1 MRLSNYIV
9 ISTVFHSIVILIFW
23 TPIDKKIES
32 PVSKT
37 LTISFTKESDTENE
51 TNSNQYIEA
60 IAQITNEVTN
70 VESNVSKAEIDSNF
84 EQIAASMD
92 ESNIEP
98 DVSITRYFSINEVD
112 IKALPVSNIDISML
126 SDIKRTGLPIKLRIY
141 INVFG
146 RIDKIERLSNTLQDE
161 EFLNRMEFLL
171 KETAFL
177 PAKKNGVNVDFV
189 QDIELSI

>member
-1 MRLSNYIV
+1 M
-9 ISTVFHSIVILIFW
+9 FW

-37 LTISFTKESDTENE
+37 LIVSFTKQSDTDNK
-51 TNSNQYIEA
+51 TNSNQYTEVIT
-60 IAQITNEVTN
+60 QIINESTN
-70 VESNVSKAEIDSNF
+70 VTSTVSKAEIESNF
-84 EQIAASMD
+84 EQTAPNSV
-92 ESNIEP
+92 ESSTEP
-98 DVSITRYFSINEVD
+98 DLSRIKYYSINEVD
-112 IKALPVSNIDISML
+112 IKALPVSNIDISMV
-126 SDIKRTGLPIKLRIY
+126 SDIERSGLPIKLRIY

-146 RIDKIERLSNTLQDE
+146 KIDNIERLSNAPQDE
-161 EFLNRMEFLL
+161 EFLNRIEFLL

>member
-1 MRLSNYIV
+1 MKLSNYIV
-9 ISTVFHSIVILIFW
+9 ISTVIHSIVILMLW

-32 PVSKT
+32 PASKT
-37 LTISFTKESDTENE
+37 LTVSFTEESYTENE

-60 IAQITNEVTN
+60 IAQTINEVAN
-70 VESNVSKAEIDSNF
+70 IESTASKVEIDSNF
-84 EQIAASMD
+84 ELTATSLD
-92 ESNIEP
+92 ESNIET
-98 DVSITRYFSINEVD
+98 DISRVRYYSINEVD
-112 IKALPVSNIDISML
+112 IKALPISNIDISMV

-141 INVFG
+141 VNVFG
-146 RIDKIERLSNTLQDE
+146 KIDKIERLSNTPQDE
-161 EFLNRMEFLL
+161 EFLTRIEFLL